1 MYKVKVIS
9 LARRQDRR
17 DKFTE
22 TFSKL
27 FPFEYVDA
35 IDGRD
40 YTLTDYDKEFIK
52 GNDYEDYGIHIPSL
66 VAANYTHLNLLQE
79 CSEGDIPFVILED
92 DAKLVDKFNLN
103 FEKLSKKSLDVY
115 WLMPNEPSILAYM
128 VWPSGAQKLLD
139 RIFNEYKLSVGLDW
153 SFFDIRNEG
162 NLIQEEIKKEVF
174 YQIPGEDS
182 DITTLLNYKVGE

>member
-92 DAKLVDKFNLN
+92 DAKLVDKFDLN
-103 FEKLSKKSLDVY
+103 FEKLSKKSLDIY

-128 VWPSGAQKLLD
+128 VWPIGAQKLLD

-162 NLIQEEIKKEVF
+162 QLIQEELKKEVF

>member
-92 DAKLVDKFNLN
+92 DAKLVDKFDLN

-128 VWPSGAQKLLD
+128 VWPIGAQKLLD

-162 NLIQEEIKKEVF
+162 QLIQEELKKEVF

>member
-22 TFSKL
+22 TYSKL

-35 IDGRD
+35 IDGRE
-40 YTLTDYDKEFIK
+40 YNLTDYDKEFIE

>member
-9 LARRQDRR
+9 LTRRQDRR

-35 IDGRD
+35 IDGRE
-40 YTLTDYDKEFIK
+40 YTLTDYDKDFIE

-92 DAKLVDKFNLN
+92 DAKLVDKFDLN
-103 FEKLSKKSLDVY
+103 FEELSKKSLDVY

-128 VWPSGAQKLLD
+128 VWPIGAQKLLD

-162 NLIQEEIKKEVF
+162 QLIQEELKKEVF

>member
-92 DAKLVDKFNLN
+92 DAKLVDKFDLD
-103 FEKLSKKSLDVY
+103 FEKLSKKSLDVF

-128 VWPSGAQKLLD
+128 VWPTGAQKLLE
-139 RIFNEYKLSVGLDW
+139 RVFNEYKLSVGLDW
-153 SFFDIRNEG
+153 TFFDIRNEG
-162 NLIQEEIKKEVF
+162 NLIQEEVKKEVF

>member
-35 IDGRD
+35 IDGRE
-40 YTLTDYDKEFIK
+40 YNLTDYDKEFIE

-92 DAKLVDKFNLN
+92 DAKLVDKFDLD

-128 VWPSGAQKLLD
+128 IWPSGAQKLLD

-162 NLIQEEIKKEVF
+162 NLIQEEIKKPSVNI
-174 YQIPGEDS
+174 YA
-182 DITTLLNYKVGE
+182 